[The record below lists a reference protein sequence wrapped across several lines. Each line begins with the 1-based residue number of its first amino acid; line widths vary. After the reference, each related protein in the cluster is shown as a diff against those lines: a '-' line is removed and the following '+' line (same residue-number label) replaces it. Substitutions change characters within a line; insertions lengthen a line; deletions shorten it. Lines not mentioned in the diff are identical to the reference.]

1 MTNNIFE
8 TAYNYRFDGPGST
21 ALVLGA
27 RYLDI
32 EMRLTPNI
40 GGPDV
45 PDDPA
50 LPTDPLTAGPS
61 WWDYFVGVRTETR
74 ISANWDFGF
83 YGTVGTGGSDLPWT
97 LEAMFGRRF
106 SNDNRLLLGA
116 RLWSIDYAKG
126 RAVSDQFTRV
136 DLKFYG
142 FVVGYEFN

>member
-1 MTNNIFE
+1 M
-8 TAYNYRFDGPGST
+8 
-21 ALVLGA
+21 LGA